1 MKMLVIDATSS
12 TCSHRV
18 KVSDTV
24 SIHVSVGTVYQC
36 IEVLSLSDH
45 HYHHDR
51 RKNGNCE
58 LVKKFIM

>member
-1 MKMLVIDATSS
+1 MILY
-12 TCSHRV
+12 
-18 KVSDTV
+18 
-24 SIHVSVGTVYQC
+24 IHVSVGTVYQC